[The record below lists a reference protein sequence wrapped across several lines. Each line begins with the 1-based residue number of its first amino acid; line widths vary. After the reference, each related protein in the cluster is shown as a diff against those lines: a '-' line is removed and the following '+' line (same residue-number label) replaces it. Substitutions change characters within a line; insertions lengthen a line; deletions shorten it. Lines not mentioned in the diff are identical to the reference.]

1 MRTGFRSGS
10 LSRESRSIRGC
21 WLTSFRRLRRRIR
34 VWERYALRY
43 ERLMPPSRL
52 AWLTGLQ
59 VAVARLEV
67 EEWRRH
73 HQCGPSCRPP
83 DPDPIAQLLSVHVK
97 ERVWRLRPR
106 RNV

>member
-1 MRTGFRSGS
+1 MAS
-10 LSRESRSIRGC
+10 LRK
-21 WLTSFRRLRRRIR
+21 LRRRIR

-67 EEWRRH
+67 EEVRRH
-73 HQCGPSCRPP
+73 QHSDLCCRPP
-83 DPDPIAQLLSVHVK
+83 DPDPIGQLLSVHVK